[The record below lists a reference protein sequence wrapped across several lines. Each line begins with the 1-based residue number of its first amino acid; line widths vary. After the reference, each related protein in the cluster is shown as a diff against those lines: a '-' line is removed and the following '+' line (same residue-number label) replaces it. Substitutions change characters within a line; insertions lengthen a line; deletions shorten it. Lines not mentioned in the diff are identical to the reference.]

1 MARYYLSANVV
12 TNICLSHWRINNQ
25 VNSKEDSQSLVN
37 QISIAMEVRCVR
49 VEIKYQAGPGPDYVP
64 GMALDG

>member
-49 VEIKYQAGPGPDYVP
+49 VEIKY
-64 GMALDG
+64 